1 MPPEPVNPDAYRA
14 PIGTHDVLAPESRR
28 WQTLVAAFADRAER
42 FGFDLVV
49 TPVFEHRE
57 VFQRVGATT
66 DVVRKEMYELTD
78 RGGRDLA
85 LRPEGT
91 APVVR
96 AYVQHRPVPPWKAWY
111 VAPNF
116 RYERPQKGRYRQ
128 HWQLGAE
135 VLGVDDPEIDV
146 EVIAL
151 AHGFYRE
158 VGLERVELLVN
169 SMGDETSR
177 PAYTAALRSYL
188 LDHAPAL
195 GEEFRERV
203 EASPLRV
210 LDSKRPE
217 WADVIER
224 APQLTEH
231 LSDDSRIHFE
241 AVLAGLDALGV
252 AHTIAPRLVRGFDY
266 YTRTTFEFV
275 SSALDAAQNAVG
287 GGGRYDRLAEEMGG
301 PPTPGIGFGIGIER
315 VLIAADA
322 EGAVEVGP
330 RGRLDVFVVD
340 GVGGGSAARVTD
352 ALRRAGLRVDRAF
365 GGRSVKAQ
373 WKVADRSGAEV
384 AVMLGRDEAARG
396 AVAVKDL
403 TTGEQVEVALAAL
416 ATWVHEHSTAARRR
430 VTPGTAPETGS
441 SP

>member
-1 MPPEPVNPDAYRA
+1 MPPDPVNPDAYRA

-28 WQTLVAAFADRAER
+28 WQELVTAFAARAER

-57 VFQRVGATT
+57 VFRRVGAAT

-135 VLGVDDPEIDV
+135 VLGVDDPDVDV

-151 AHGFYRE
+151 ADGFYRE
-158 VGLERVELLVN
+158 IGLERVDLLVN

-203 EASPLRV
+203 EASPLRI
-210 LDSKRPE
+210 LDSKRPD

-231 LSDDSRIHFE
+231 LSDGSRAHFE
-241 AVLAGLDALGV
+241 AVQSGLDALGIPY
-252 AHTIAPRLVRGFDY
+252 TIAPRLVRGFDY
-266 YTRTTFEFV
+266 YTSTTFEFV

-322 EGAVEVGP
+322 EGAVTVDE
-330 RGRLDVFVVD
+330 RGRLDAFVVD
-340 GVGGGSAARVTD
+340 GVGDGSVARIVD
-352 ALRRAGLRVDRAF
+352 DLRTAGLRVDRSF

-373 WKVADRSGAEV
+373 WKAADRSGAGV
-384 AVMLGRDEAARG
+384 GVMLGRDEASRG

-403 TTGEQVEVALAAL
+403 STGAQVEVPVAAL
-416 ATWVHEHSTAARRR
+416 ATWIDEHRRPTRHHAPAGAST
-430 VTPGTAPETGS
+430 TTGS
-441 SP
+441 TP